1 MFIDKAKIIIKS
13 GDGGDGIV
21 SFRREKYVPAGGPD
35 GGNGGD
41 GGNVIFKVD
50 EGASTLANFRYK
62 RKYKAGNGQNGGP
75 NKRTGK
81 KGEDIV
87 IKVPL
92 GTVVYDRHTNRV
104 LADMVSSDD
113 EVVVL
118 KGGKGGRGNMNFATS
133 TRQVPN
139 FAKAGEKGEELEVV
153 LELKLLA
160 DVGLAGWPNVG
171 KSTLLAA
178 TTDAKPEIANYHF
191 TTINPILGVVT
202 YEDKSYVMADIPGL
216 IEGAS
221 EGVGLGHQFLRH
233 IERTRLIIHVI
244 DMAGTEGRDPFEDFL
259 MINNELEKY
268 NEELAK
274 RPQIIAA
281 NKMDVAGSD
290 ENLVVFREKLEKWI
304 EENDRGKQE
313 ETGAFRIFE
322 ISALKQI
329 GTRELVMY
337 AGSLLEKLPQIPLV
351 SFEEEVIVHKAVEEE
366 DEFAIHVDEEGKYM
380 VEGSFVDNLLRGI
393 NFNDYE
399 SMAYF
404 QNSLRRKGVIDELK
418 DMGINEGDIVK
429 LDDIEFEYIE

>member
-133 TRQVPN
+133 TRQVQ
-139 FAKAGEKGEELEVV
+139 LC
-153 LELKLLA
+153 
-160 DVGLAGWPNVG
+160 
-171 KSTLLAA
+171 KS
-178 TTDAKPEIANYHF
+178 
-191 TTINPILGVVT
+191 
-202 YEDKSYVMADIPGL
+202 
-216 IEGAS
+216 
-221 EGVGLGHQFLRH
+221 RR
-233 IERTRLIIHVI
+233 ER
-244 DMAGTEGRDPFEDFL
+244 
-259 MINNELEKY
+259 
-268 NEELAK
+268 
-274 RPQIIAA
+274 
-281 NKMDVAGSD
+281 
-290 ENLVVFREKLEKWI
+290 
-304 EENDRGKQE
+304 
-313 ETGAFRIFE
+313 
-322 ISALKQI
+322 
-329 GTRELVMY
+329 
-337 AGSLLEKLPQIPLV
+337 
-351 SFEEEVIVHKAVEEE
+351 
-366 DEFAIHVDEEGKYM
+366 
-380 VEGSFVDNLLRGI
+380 
-393 NFNDYE
+393 
-399 SMAYF
+399 
-404 QNSLRRKGVIDELK
+404 
-418 DMGINEGDIVK
+418 
-429 LDDIEFEYIE
+429 